1 MSKDEVMEDLQE
13 PVQEDP
19 KLEAAITALRK
30 TYAAY
35 KERDIQKPL
44 AEAIY
49 KVWEVADKNE

>member
-19 KLEAAITALRK
+19 KLEAAITAIRK
-30 TYAAY
+30 IYAAY
-35 KERDIQKPL
+35 KGREIEKPL
-44 AEAIY
+44 SAALY

>member
-19 KLEAAITALRK
+19 ALEAAITAIRK

-35 KERDIQKPL
+35 NGKIEKPL
-44 AEAIY
+44 SAALY
-49 KVWEVADKNE
+49 KTWKVVNRNE